1 MVWGTEDSIGL
12 ISTIFG
18 KFWFF
23 IMAWTPIYRVFI
35 SPASSLF
42 IGGIIIQS
50 LGIYAVVSDSKLGIG
65 GFAFGTLY
73 ILLGF
78 IYLMPPRIQML

>member
-1 MVWGTEDSIGL
+1 MVWGTEDTIGL
-12 ISTIFG
+12 ISTIVG
-18 KFWFF
+18 TFWFY
-23 IMAWTPIYRVFI
+23 IMGWTPIFI
-35 SPASSLF
+35 ITGPVPGLF

-65 GFAFGTLY
+65 GFVLGTLY

-78 IYLMPPRIQML
+78 IFLMPSRIQTF